1 MSTMLLPKAHIDFL
15 TGYALRV
22 AVSDGLGIIAPDE
35 QPTRPIRLVTTHSRE
50 PQPSPSF
57 ITPTDLGRLL
67 SVSNAVAYIVRYAD
81 TLDLSEVEQVSEAAK
96 RYVFEPVY
104 LEGMAQ
110 DGTLEQRVILACN
123 VLRYQLSGS
132 DTEDPYTAAWLEA
145 IYHHAANALAATS
158 DLDSIFERDESLTL

>member
-1 MSTMLLPKAHIDFL
+1 M
-15 TGYALRV
+15 
-22 AVSDGLGIIAPDE
+22 
-35 QPTRPIRLVTTHSRE
+35 
-50 PQPSPSF
+50 
-57 ITPTDLGRLL
+57 
-67 SVSNAVAYIVRYAD
+67 RYAD

-145 IYHHAANALAATS
+145 VYHHAANALATTS

>member
-1 MSTMLLPKAHIDFL
+1 MSTLLLPKAHIDFL

-22 AVSDGLGIIAPDE
+22 AVSDGLGITAPGE
-35 QPTRPIRLVTTHSRE
+35 QPTRPIRLVTAHSPE
-50 PQPSPSF
+50 PQHSTSF

-81 TLDLSEVEQVSEAAK
+81 TLDVSEVEQVSEAAK

-132 DTEDPYTAAWLEA
+132 DTEDPYTAVWLEA
-145 IYHHAANALAATS
+145 IYHHAADALAATS
-158 DLDSIFERDESLTL
+158 NLSSIFERDESLTL